1 MNPWARVF
9 VPFAAGYFLSYLL
22 RNANAVIAPELVRD
36 LGVSASDLG
45 LLTAA
50 YLLAFGAFQLP
61 LGLLLDRYGPRRVEA
76 ALLLVAAAGSA
87 SFAFADSLGGLVAA
101 RALIGLGVSAC
112 LMASFKAFSLWFP
125 AERQA
130 SLNAAV
136 MAAGGMGALTAT
148 MPLGWALPLAGWRGV
163 FLGLAVL
170 VLLAVAAILGTP
182 EKEKVGAHETL
193 PDQLRGL
200 GTIFASRA
208 FWRFAPQTATIVGG
222 FMAVQGLWAVP
233 WLMTFSGLTR
243 EAAAFHLL
251 LTGIAMLGGFL
262 ALAFLVNPL
271 RRRGIPPER
280 ILAVGMGL
288 GVAVNAAIVLDLL
301 PTHASWFLIGLVFSV
316 GNLAYAL
323 LQMRFAP
330 QLAGRVNTALNL
342 GAFIGAFALQWGF
355 GAAIDLLAGQGLGQR
370 EAYQWS
376 FAALV
381 LLQAASYGWFVSG
394 RRSRERIDS
403 STNMPNTAKAEKPP
417 T

>member
-9 VPFAAGYFLSYLL
+9 LPFAAGYFLSYLL
-22 RNANAVIAPELVRD
+22 RNANAVISPELTAE
-36 LGVSASDLG
+36 LGLAASDLG
-45 LLTAA
+45 LLTSA

-76 ALLLVAAAGSA
+76 TLLLIAAAGCA
-87 SFAFADSLGGLVAA
+87 LFALAASLGGLVTA

-136 MAAGGMGALTAT
+136 MAAGGLGALTAT
-148 MPLGWALPLAGWRGV
+148 TPLGWMLPLTGWRGV
-163 FLGLAVL
+163 FLGLAA
-170 VLLAVAAILGTP
+170 LAVLAALAIFSTP
-182 EKEKVGAHETL
+182 EKEKVGAGETVAQ
-193 PDQLRGL
+193 QLRGL
-200 GTIFASRA
+200 GEILQSRA
-208 FWRFAPQTATIVGG
+208 FWRFAPQTAMIVGG

-233 WLMTFSGLTR
+233 WLMHFNGLTR

-251 LTGIAMLGGFL
+251 LTGIAMLAGFL
-262 ALAFLVNPL
+262 AIAFFVIPL
-271 RRRGIPPER
+271 KRRGVPPER
-280 ILAVGMGL
+280 ILAIGMGL

-301 PTHASWFLIGLVFSV
+301 PTHAIWFMLGLVFSV

-323 LQMRFAP
+323 LQARFPP

-342 GAFIGAFALQWGF
+342 GAFAGAFGLQWGF
-355 GAAIDLLAGQGLGQR
+355 GAGVDLLAASGLGLR
-370 EAYQWS
+370 DAYQWS

-381 LLQAASYGWFVSG
+381 LLQAASYGWFVAG
-394 RRSRERIDS
+394 RRG
-403 STNMPNTAKAEKPP
+403 
-417 T
+417 